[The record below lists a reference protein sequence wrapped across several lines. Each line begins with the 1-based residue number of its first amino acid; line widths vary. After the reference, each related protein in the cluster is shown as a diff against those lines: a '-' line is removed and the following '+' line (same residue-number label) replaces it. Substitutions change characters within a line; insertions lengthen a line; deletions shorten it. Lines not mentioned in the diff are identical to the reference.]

1 MMKKFVSAIAICA
14 LATGLATPAMAGVQD
29 FTVVNRTGYEIY
41 SLYVSPSDERS
52 WEEDVLDDDVL
63 PDGDSVRVNFD
74 NSEDDCMWDIMVVYS
89 IDDEHVYWNDIDLCE
104 VSTVQLQYDS
114 GSGRSWA
121 TTD

>member
-1 MMKKFVSAIAICA
+1 MMKKFVSAIVACA